1 MVDLLRVNILVDAI
15 MFHIG
20 AFFCKFLILITID
33 LDFVL
38 LMVLYYCLSS
48 LSTKKTYFGL
58 ENQANVSTKHADKK
72 IIAATKYSFLT
83 INVIELKLSSLLFYL
98 SSLRC

>member
-48 LSTKKTYFGL
+48 LSTKRHILDWKIRL
-58 ENQANVSTKHADKK
+58 MLVLSTRTKK
-72 IIAATKYSFLT
+72 
-83 INVIELKLSSLLFYL
+83 
-98 SSLRC
+98 